1 MNVLGVIPARAGSKG
16 VRLKNLRLV
25 GGKPLLAYS
34 VEAALRATRLDRVV
48 VSTEDERIARV
59 ATRLGAEVPFLR
71 PAELAGDQVS
81 LIPVARHAMEFYD
94 RQGWRPDIVVCIQA
108 TSPLLTAEDIDA
120 AVAHLQ
126 DTGCDSVVSV
136 TPIQHHHPFRAMKLD
151 GDRVQPL
158 TEYTS
163 ERYLQKQ
170 DRPPAFGFTGG
181 LYARRRALLE
191 QWSGTDFA
199 LGADVRA
206 HLVEPERAVNI
217 DHELDLIM
225 FEAIL
230 TMRAGE
236 TRAIAFDPAAEGVAS

>member
-1 MNVLGVIPARAGSKG
+1 MKVLGVIPARAGSKG
-16 VRLKNLRLV
+16 IRLKNLRLA

-34 VEAALRATRLDRVV
+34 LEAALGAQRLNRVL
-48 VSTEDERIARV
+48 VSTEDERIAEV
-59 ATRLGAEVPFLR
+59 AVRYGAEAPFLR
-71 PAELAGDQVS
+71 PAELAGDQIS
-81 LIPVARHAMEFYD
+81 LIPVARHAMEFCD
-94 RQGWRPDIVVCIQA
+94 REEWRPDVVVCLQA
-108 TSPLLTAEDIDA
+108 TSPLLTSKDIDR
-120 AVAHLQ
+120 AVVRLL

-136 TPIQHHHPFRAMKLD
+136 TPIQHHHPFRAMKLE

-181 LYARRRALLE
+181 LYVRRRALLE
-191 QWSGTDFA
+191 QWSGRDFA
-199 LGADVRA
+199 LGGDVRA
-206 HLVEPERAVNI
+206 LLIEPERAVNI

-230 TMRAGE
+230 KMRAGD
-236 TRAIAFDPAAEGVAS
+236 TCAVAFDPAAEGVSR